1 MAKGISARRH
11 AQAVFQIAME
21 KKNLE
26 AWQADLQRIADA
38 LKHPQLVTLLE
49 NPKLHF
55 SEKEKV
61 LQNIL
66 KGVSPVAMNLVY
78 FLVVKNRLRIVED
91 LVAEYQRLMNAH
103 YGRETADVI
112 TAIPLSDEEKERLQ
126 KRLAMITR
134 KEIVIN
140 TQVDP
145 DIIGG
150 LVAKVGDQLIDGSV
164 RTKLKELKK
173 SLIEAGLEV
182 N

>member
-26 AWQADLQRIADA
+26 VWLADLNMIAEV
-38 LKHPQLVTLLE
+38 LGNPQLAAILE
-49 NPKLHF
+49 NPKLQF
-55 SEKEKV
+55 NQKEKI

-66 KGVSPVAMNLVY
+66 SDINPVAMNLVY
-78 FLVVKNRLRIVED
+78 FLVVKKRLRIVED
-91 LVAEYQRLMNAH
+91 LVAEYRRLINAH
-103 YGRETADVI
+103 YGRETAEVI

-126 KRLAMITR
+126 KKLAMITQ
-134 KEIVIN
+134 KEVVIT

-150 LVAKVGDQLIDGSV
+150 VVAKAGDQLIDGSV
-164 RTKLKELKK
+164 RTRLKELRK
-173 SLIEAGLEV
+173 SLVEAGLEV
-182 N
+182 K